1 MRLCVDD
8 LQQLFPVQPPIGHLG
23 GIGFLRLLHGLR
35 PLLRPL
41 LQLWGPAMGP
51 DPILFLFC
59 FGSVISYGV

>member
-23 GIGFLRLLHGLR
+23 GIGSLRLLHGLR

-41 LQLWGPAMGP
+41 FQLWGLTPFW
-51 DPILFLFC
+51 LC
-59 FGSVISYGV
+59 E